1 MDLPSFSFDSNSS
14 SSSSSSS
21 SSAMKP
27 LSSPTAFHLP
37 HTKLQPQFQ
46 LLIFT
51 QIHKALY
58 ALSLSLSQRVPTADL
73 PTNPHLSLS
82 LSLSE
87 SLVSLFFRSRTQ
99 SEDGSNFFLEIS
111 SCIERAR
118 RKSASF
124 GANPSYPQN
133 GELHLNCWGGER
145 GKNRERQKKKGDNVV

>member
-1 MDLPSFSFDSNSS
+1 MDLPSFSFDSN
-14 SSSSSSS
+14 SSSSSS

-46 LLIFT
+46 LPIFT

-58 ALSLSLSQRVPTADL
+58 ALSLSLSQRLPTGDL

-82 LSLSE
+82 LPE
-87 SLVSLFFRSRTQ
+87 SLVSLFLRSRTQ
-99 SEDGSNFFLEIS
+99 SEDGSDFFLEIS